1 VTRPI
6 VTALV
11 GCVVFSA
18 VGGFGAPL
26 LCQGQGQDKG
36 CAERWQ
42 QAAAGALTAA
52 GTLGTLLARL
62 GGGSDP
68 RP

>member
-1 VTRPI
+1 MIRPI
-6 VTALV
+6 VGALV

-18 VGGFGAPL
+18 IGGFGSPL
-26 LCQGQGQDKG
+26 LCQGSQDKA

-52 GTLGTLLARL
+52 GTLGTLLAKL
-62 GGGSDP
+62 GGDHQP
-68 RP
+68 